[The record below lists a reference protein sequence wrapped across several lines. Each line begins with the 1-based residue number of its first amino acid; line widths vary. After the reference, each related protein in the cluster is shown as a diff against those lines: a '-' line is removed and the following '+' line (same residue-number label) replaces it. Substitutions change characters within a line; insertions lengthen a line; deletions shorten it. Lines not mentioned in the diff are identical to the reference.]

1 VEAGGDAFVRLGELV
16 LPSEPK
22 KREFLMLVKCFGE
35 FMGTLVLV
43 LLGDGVVANVLL
55 KRSKAEG
62 AGWMVIASGWAFA
75 VMAGVFTAV
84 ACGSSDAHINPAVT
98 LGFAVETGQF
108 AKFAPYLIAQMAGA
122 FVGAILVWLHFLPH
136 WKETESKDFKLL
148 CFCTVPAIR
157 NFIANLISEVI
168 ATFVLVF
175 VVGAIFSKAVAGS
188 GLVPGLGAYLVA
200 ALVWGIGLSL
210 GGPTGYAI
218 NPARDLGPRLAHA
231 ILPIANK
238 GSSDWGYAIVP
249 IVGPLIGGGL
259 AGLLLHA
266 IMK

>member
-1 VEAGGDAFVRLGELV
+1 
-16 LPSEPK
+16 
-22 KREFLMLVKCFGE
+22 MLVKCFGE

-175 VVGAIFSKAVAGS
+175 VVAAIFSKAVAGS
-188 GLVPGLGAYLVA
+188 GMVPGLGAYLVA